1 MKRTLTTCI
10 AAVSVTANE
19 FFLTDFIPHYTVAC
33 PQDLAQEVT
42 ILRDNIS
49 ALLMEKGGVHMGT
62 DLQEINRYIEA
73 DIAPACLRAKQDE

>member
-19 FFLTDFIPHYTVAC
+19 FHLTDSIPHYTEAC

-42 ILRDNIS
+42 ILRDNIG
-49 ALLMEKGGVHMGT
+49 ALLMEKGGMHMGT
-62 DLQEINRYIEA
+62 DL
-73 DIAPACLRAKQDE
+73 